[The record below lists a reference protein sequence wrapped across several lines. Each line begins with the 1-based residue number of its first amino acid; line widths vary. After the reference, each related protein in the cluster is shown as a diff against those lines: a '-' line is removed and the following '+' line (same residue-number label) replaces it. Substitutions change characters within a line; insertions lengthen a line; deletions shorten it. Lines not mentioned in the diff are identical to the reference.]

1 MYLSEVINDVHE
13 LLKCNL
19 SEVIKDV
26 HKLLTNIILFFQNL
40 TLVTVKNK
48 TKITIR
54 KTKNNLKSVI
64 NTLITVRRYQSLL
77 RF

>member
-48 TKITIR
+48 TKITI
-54 KTKNNLKSVI
+54 KKQKKILH
-64 NTLITVRRYQSLL
+64 Q
-77 RF
+77 